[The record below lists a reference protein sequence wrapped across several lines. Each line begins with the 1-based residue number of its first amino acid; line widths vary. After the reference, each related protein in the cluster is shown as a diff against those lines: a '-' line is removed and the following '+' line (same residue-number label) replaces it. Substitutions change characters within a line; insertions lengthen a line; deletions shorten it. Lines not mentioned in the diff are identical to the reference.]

1 MLFGDSAI
9 DPGVAEE
16 RGVRTIEHGR
26 QLPAGFSPRQKRLG
40 PGLLFTVHRPNGE
53 TAHSFR
59 PDTPDKPGRKYEQ
72 PSKRCGGPGNV
83 LDIHPSLRHL
93 VADTSVPVI
102 YVEGIKKADAITTA
116 ARRAGARVLVVAISG
131 VWNFLSDGE
140 PIPDMLAVP
149 VKGREVSIVFDS
161 DVLTN
166 PGVQG
171 AAMRLAETEIS
182 RGAEVRIAFLPDAP
196 DGSKVGADDFL
207 VSGKS
212 YAELG
217 MTMRPYDPGD
227 FEVVRLT
234 RDDRL
239 RSLVGY
245 LWRCWWAEEWK
256 GRGGHSDRDVALKLT
271 EAAAKSGKVHPHG
284 IRVKVSWGELE
295 VGAKVSRRTLAKAL
309 ARLEDRGLLYRDND
323 GRKADSSGAFVLRAN
338 VNHEGGRATQATT
351 KLRAYDPGGLH
362 LRGVPDVDRLRWSRP
377 KFTPRRGTVRGTRR
391 VRESKPQEPRDRIE
405 RLGKIRGAVVDALY
419 AAGGSCTLLE
429 LCEVLHRSRPRDLRR
444 RILPMLEEAGIIETS
459 EDVITLAAD
468 WRERLDAA
476 RRAGGEMEAD
486 ELAEERRKTKSRA
499 WRERGKVRPSPHWT
513 NTDADGH
520 VEDLRPADEP
530 ERAAAQEDPVSPLA
544 AAIRSYLDRNPRD
557 ACQRPSWHAI
567 YLWSEELVKG
577 KPTPEEVQVAIE
589 ELGGEPYLRERLATA
604 GRSRAA

>member
-1 MLFGDSAI
+1 MSSYPNPSPRTLSASHRRMLFGDSAI

-196 DGSKVGADDFL
+196 DGSKVGA
-207 VSGKS
+207 V
-212 YAELG
+212 
-217 MTMRPYDPGD
+217 
-227 FEVVRLT
+227 
-234 RDDRL
+234 
-239 RSLVGY
+239 
-245 LWRCWWAEEWK
+245 
-256 GRGGHSDRDVALKLT
+256 
-271 EAAAKSGKVHPHG
+271 
-284 IRVKVSWGELE
+284 
-295 VGAKVSRRTLAKAL
+295 
-309 ARLEDRGLLYRDND
+309 
-323 GRKADSSGAFVLRAN
+323 
-338 VNHEGGRATQATT
+338 
-351 KLRAYDPGGLH
+351 
-362 LRGVPDVDRLRWSRP
+362 
-377 KFTPRRGTVRGTRR
+377 
-391 VRESKPQEPRDRIE
+391 
-405 RLGKIRGAVVDALY
+405 
-419 AAGGSCTLLE
+419 
-429 LCEVLHRSRPRDLRR
+429 
-444 RILPMLEEAGIIETS
+444 
-459 EDVITLAAD
+459 
-468 WRERLDAA
+468 
-476 RRAGGEMEAD
+476 
-486 ELAEERRKTKSRA
+486 ELAPLCDVSEVDLLITGASA
-499 WRERGKVRPSPHWT
+499 DPAAVAALRERGLQV
-513 NTDADGH
+513 
-520 VEDLRPADEP
+520 L
-530 ERAAAQEDPVSPLA
+530 LA
-544 AAIRSYLDRNPRD
+544 
-557 ACQRPSWHAI
+557 
-567 YLWSEELVKG
+567 
-577 KPTPEEVQVAIE
+577 
-589 ELGGEPYLRERLATA
+589 
-604 GRSRAA
+604 